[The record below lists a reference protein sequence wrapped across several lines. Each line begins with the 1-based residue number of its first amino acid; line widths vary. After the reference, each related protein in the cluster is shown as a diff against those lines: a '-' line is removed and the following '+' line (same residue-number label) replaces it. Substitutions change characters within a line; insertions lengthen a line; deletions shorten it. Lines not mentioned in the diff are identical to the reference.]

1 MHLMQHTCMSY
12 HSRKQTFI
20 ASHTEEH
27 HQREVT
33 PSYLESGISQL
44 LFIGFVLFCQMKRMD
59 TLLDFLDFPFTFQ
72 IQPTKRMVYCALRTK
87 TTLKPQ
93 YLTLS
98 TSHAVTMGDTSST
111 SITGHILRFPT
122 ATLHTPSMNSAKYRF
137 TVYVD
142 I

>member
-1 MHLMQHTCMSY
+1 
-12 HSRKQTFI
+12 
-20 ASHTEEH
+20 
-27 HQREVT
+27 
-33 PSYLESGISQL
+33 
-44 LFIGFVLFCQMKRMD
+44 MKRMD

-111 SITGHILRFPT
+111 SITGLILRFPT
-122 ATLHTPSMNSAKYRF
+122 ATLHTPSMNSAKYRC
-137 TVYVD
+137 TVYINIESFLLKPFVKRYSKSNITNEISKTAD
-142 I
+142 KFSNLHS

>member
-1 MHLMQHTCMSY
+1 
-12 HSRKQTFI
+12 
-20 ASHTEEH
+20 
-27 HQREVT
+27 
-33 PSYLESGISQL
+33 
-44 LFIGFVLFCQMKRMD
+44 MKRMD

-87 TTLKPQ
+87 TTLKQQ

-111 SITGHILRFPT
+111 SITGHILRFRPD
-122 ATLHTPSMNSAKYRF
+122 TLHTPSMNSAKYRF

-142 I
+142 INFFLLKPFVKKYAKSNISNEISKNAESSAIAIYIHNKTRHN